1 MLTLVAEKQCRGGVV
16 GTARMVREH
25 SVFVCMVEVMFGSL
39 GKQIA
44 RFAQEDKVSCRD
56 DDFLR

>member
-1 MLTLVAEKQCRGGVV
+1 
-16 GTARMVREH
+16 
-25 SVFVCMVEVMFGSL
+25 MVEVMFGSL